1 MMLSPSSTRSE
12 TLPVDLRKSRIALGL
27 SQSEAARLLGYET
40 DNGKAQYRKMESGLR
55 PVMPAQRRLMEA
67 YLAGYRPPD
76 WPTPPR
82 EIVIER
88 SGPLYVARGTA
99 DAVRHIAFALD
110 RALSI
115 NARSPHPSEVVVA
128 SVMHGPEELR
138 TAVDKL
144 RAAGYTVMTHADIA
158 AILTD

>member
-1 MMLSPSSTRSE
+1 MDKT
-12 TLPVDLRKSRIALGL
+12 DLIKARCELGL

-40 DNGKAQYRKMESGLR
+40 EQGKSQYRKLESGAR
-55 PVMPAQRRLMEA
+55 PVMPAQRRLIEA

-76 WPTPPR
+76 WPTSPR

-88 SGPLYVARGTA
+88 SGPLYVARGSA
-99 DAVRHIAFALD
+99 DAVRHIAHILD

-115 NARSPHPSEVVVA
+115 NARSPHPIEVVVA

-138 TAVDKL
+138 TAVDRL
-144 RAAGYTVMTHADIA
+144 RAAGYTVMMHADIA